1 MLDGDARMDLDNKT
15 AVLRGDIDVTK
26 ESRLGSTPKK
36 CSFSMPPGIKEE
48 PQELSSIG
56 VSYCAVTSRSCETAS
71 RHRAEER
78 AFKEKSCQETHV
90 PVVIDL
96 ISDDDDDDYSEVPHG
111 GKMPSVEGTSK
122 QRLPTQ
128 ITTDSVSK
136 HSGKKLKSPCQDKFK
151 DDQKDV
157 PSKQNTVCKY
167 CKNGEYPKLH
177 VKVEQVVQSNKSV
190 VQKIFLLYMDADD
203 DDDFDFPDDYLKL
216 LDKRPEDFDSGKLPL
231 LPSEALK
238 ILMNLSDKVVN
249 QLKMDSTISRPEALV
264 FESILIPP
272 NCNRIPETPVIDELK
287 IGSDKITNCLAKIL
301 TKVPVMKR
309 SRVTAASNRIAI
321 DEMQSLIADYL
332 RLKGAPKVR
341 GNKEPST
348 EYVRTGKPLK
358 HHPKASLNDL
368 HKHFAAKV
376 SSFSCRAVLTG
387 DANLALDEIGIPYSI
402 AEGLTVFEMVTEHN
416 REKMQVLVENISGSK
431 SRVGA
436 LFYVRSGSKKDLKSC
451 EMVSLEVGDSVGRL
465 IQDGDYVFCNR
476 PPSVHKHS
484 ILGLR
489 VRILNIP
496 SLAINPLICVP
507 LGADFDGDCLAVFVP
522 QSLESKTEVKE
533 LMMVENQMLTSH
545 GGQCTFTLTQDA
557 LLGACKLTSP
567 HLFLSRQTMEIAC
580 MNTSSMLPKP
590 AVIKSPKGPFWTGVQ
605 CFQLSL
611 PSAVNYDMNGVRISC
626 GEIMNITH
634 DPEWLGGSRNSLLY
648 QIIQQFGGNV
658 ALNYLGAVESL
669 LVEWIS
675 RKGFTVGLYD
685 VYATADWTTRD
696 KLKKAIQ
703 VNIDEEEKKVR
714 RKLQDLSLQS
724 DISLGEMKLS
734 MGLSVESNAIIP
746 SMYSR
751 MAEKIALKY
760 IQKLCSHIES
770 DSVKNANADNSM
782 LEMVRCGSKGSI
794 KKFSE
799 QFAFLGL
806 QPYKGKF
813 MHPTKNMQLSCM
825 HQDEQN
831 VMYDQDGFLWG
842 ERGIVKSSFAE
853 GLSPQEFFVHTV
865 SYRETMIHKALRVS
879 EPGYLYKNMV
889 LFARDVCMHYDGTVR
904 SEHGKR
910 IIQFDY
916 GCKESNMPGSAPP
929 GEPVGF
935 LAATAIS
942 QPAYQMLL
950 ESPNQLNDLAFC
962 PLELLQET
970 IYSRKASVL
979 KPNDLRVVLYMKEV
993 DSFSKELAAMEV
1005 SQSLQHVTLGML
1017 LCSLSVKFVGNMQ
1030 AGFWKGLLPAKKSP
1044 WIVHMLLDQTALSA
1058 YNLEAEAIEK
1068 KLLNTNSVHSF
1079 GELHFVARGS
1089 CDLSCP
1095 GWTRLSENP
1104 CLSFCITTAQS
1115 PSIEEALSQIRDLI
1129 VPHIMKVSV
1138 KGDRRIKSVSILTS
1152 GILSEPVPFGSQ
1164 EHYLEGS
1171 STEIALEVTIH
1182 GKLKSTRQK
1191 TNAWNAV
1198 LDLCGS
1204 VLHKINWLRSMPS
1217 GIQAI
1222 ASIYGIEAAHNCIY
1236 HRLKSILSMF
1246 DKTVYDH
1253 HVMLITELMTHSG
1266 NVIGLNAAGFREI
1279 NNSLHIS
1286 APITQSLFQSSIK
1299 HIQTAAL
1306 RGKSDDLSGTL
1317 AAICWGKLAP
1327 VGTGAKFDILWRKVE
1342 LT

>member
-1 MLDGDARMDLDNKT
+1 
-15 AVLRGDIDVTK
+15 
-26 ESRLGSTPKK
+26 
-36 CSFSMPPGIKEE
+36 
-48 PQELSSIG
+48 
-56 VSYCAVTSRSCETAS
+56 
-71 RHRAEER
+71 
-78 AFKEKSCQETHV
+78 
-90 PVVIDL
+90 
-96 ISDDDDDDYSEVPHG
+96 
-111 GKMPSVEGTSK
+111 MPSVEGTSK

-703 VNIDEEEKKVR
+703 
-714 RKLQDLSLQS
+714 
-724 DISLGEMKLS
+724 
-734 MGLSVESNAIIP
+734 
-746 SMYSR
+746 
-751 MAEKIALKY
+751 
-760 IQKLCSHIES
+760 
-770 DSVKNANADNSM
+770 
-782 LEMVRCGSKGSI
+782 
-794 KKFSE
+794 
-799 QFAFLGL
+799 
-806 QPYKGKF
+806 PYKGKF